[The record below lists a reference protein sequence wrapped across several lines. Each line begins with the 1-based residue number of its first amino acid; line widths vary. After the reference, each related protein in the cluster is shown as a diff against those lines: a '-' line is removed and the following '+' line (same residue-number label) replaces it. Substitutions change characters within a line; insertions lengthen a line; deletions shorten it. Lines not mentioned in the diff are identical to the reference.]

1 MVLHGRLV
9 FLLKKIEAI
18 GPMHLERSEMRFRKK
33 NSVSLFF
40 FWWWF
45 LGQKGEVWSLNLF
58 QQE

>member
-40 FWWWF
+40 FGGGFWGRRGRF
-45 LGQKGEVWSLNLF
+45 GV
-58 QQE
+58 